1 MTAKKNVTDVTGK
14 IICEKIDLSP
24 FQRGTFLLDPI
35 LIRKAKSVAFI
46 DKLLRAADTQ
56 NSERLLDT
64 LTACRN
70 RAPIPPLVKCFAVED
85 VIPVCNA
92 NRNVRSVMHVSHTSN
107 SAGRII
113 QFNIDYGYFFVH
125 QCVVHGN
132 TSLFLKR
139 CL

>member
-35 LIRKAKSVAFI
+35 LIRKAKAVAFI

-56 NSERLLDT
+56 NSERLLDA
-64 LTACRN
+64 LTACRDGTT
-70 RAPIPPLVKCFAVED
+70 IPPFVECLAVEN
-85 VIPVCNA
+85 VVLVRNA
-92 NRNVRSVMHVSHTSN
+92 GWNVRSIMHVIHTSN
-107 SAGRII
+107 RAGRIV

-125 QCVVHGN
+125 QCVVHGD
-132 TSLFLKR
+132 TS
-139 CL
+139 